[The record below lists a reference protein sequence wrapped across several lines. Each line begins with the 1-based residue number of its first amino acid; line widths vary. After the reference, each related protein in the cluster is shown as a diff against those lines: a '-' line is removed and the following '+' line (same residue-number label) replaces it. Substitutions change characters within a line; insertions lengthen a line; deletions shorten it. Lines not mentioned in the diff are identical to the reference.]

1 MPPLHALAFLPAPS
15 PLPWR
20 PPSHAVSHGR
30 QTPVCVTDER
40 RASPPLAPVLALLAS
55 LLPRHSAAVP
65 APVLP
70 PPSPDDDDGLQS
82 RLASRNDDDGLSA
95 RLAARQSSAPKS
107 APVKRERRAPFGF
120 FGRKEAAKPLPRKRK
135 PFNRNATSFGELPE
149 SRVYEFVD
157 EAVRRRANM
166 HTGLAELATL
176 MPYDLQRALF
186 DEMKA
191 AKGKAKEHAESGAE
205 VEMRKE
211 AELSKVP
218 AKSDESGGGGP
229 GGLLLFPIRV
239 IGDVL
244 RTVTQQKEGDKKNV
258 KGASSVVYAAAMAHE
273 GVVGETGT
281 EPNSAAAA
289 YAAAAAI
296 ASSTSSEKVHPT
308 EIARLKAAVSSARR
322 ITGVDDATVFVEIIG
337 VRALVRAARLLPGG
351 ERSAALTAL
360 ANVAIMIPK
369 SRRAMLR
376 VEQASILRTVSGIID
391 QSRRFKVHQ
400 AVAGESALWHT
411 EALVSGTHL
420 LGSLVLARG
429 RIGTESRQT
438 LARDAELVRGLQRL
452 AGGLKNGEPEGAA
465 RAARRALGALGVNS
479 WKPRMPGQRGLR
491 ILSIDGG
498 GTRAI
503 MAFEAVC

>member
-1 MPPLHALAFLPAPS
+1 
-15 PLPWR
+15 
-20 PPSHAVSHGR
+20 
-30 QTPVCVTDER
+30 
-40 RASPPLAPVLALLAS
+40 
-55 LLPRHSAAVP
+55 
-65 APVLP
+65 
-70 PPSPDDDDGLQS
+70 
-82 RLASRNDDDGLSA
+82 
-95 RLAARQSSAPKS
+95 
-107 APVKRERRAPFGF
+107 
-120 FGRKEAAKPLPRKRK
+120 
-135 PFNRNATSFGELPE
+135 
-149 SRVYEFVD
+149 
-157 EAVRRRANM
+157 M
-166 HTGLAELATL
+166 HTGHAELATL

-191 AKGKAKEHAESGAE
+191 AKMKAKKHAETDAE
-205 VEMRKE
+205 VEMRKQ
-211 AELSKVP
+211 AALSKVP
-218 AKSDESGGGGP
+218 AKSEESGGGGP

-258 KGASSVVYAAAMAHE
+258 KGASSVVYAAAMSHDT
-273 GVVGETGT
+273 GVVGETDT
-281 EPNSAAAA
+281 EPSSAAAA

-322 ITGVDDATVFVEIIG
+322 ITGVDDGAVFVEIIG
-337 VRALVRAARLLPGG
+337 VGALVRAARLLPGG
-351 ERSAALTAL
+351 DRSAALTAL

-369 SRRAMLR
+369 SRIAMLW
-376 VEQASILRTVSGIID
+376 VEQASILRTVRGIID
-391 QSRRFKVHQ
+391 ESRRFKVHH

-420 LGSLVLARG
+420 LGSLVLAKG

-438 LARDAELVRGLQRL
+438 LARDAVLVRGLKRL

-479 WKPRMPGQRGLR
+479 WKPKMPGQRGLR